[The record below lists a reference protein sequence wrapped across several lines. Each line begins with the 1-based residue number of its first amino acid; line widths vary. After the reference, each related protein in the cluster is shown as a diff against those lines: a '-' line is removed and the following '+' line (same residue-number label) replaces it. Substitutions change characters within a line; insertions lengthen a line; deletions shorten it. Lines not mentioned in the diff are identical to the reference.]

1 MNKNE
6 LKEIAKL
13 AIAMN
18 KQSHDKFLLL
28 KGYMLGSLH
37 KKKVQ

>member
-1 MNKNE
+1 MDKAE
-6 LKEIAKL
+6 LKKITKL
-13 AIAMN
+13 AIATN
-18 KQSHDKFLLL
+18 KEDYEKFLLL